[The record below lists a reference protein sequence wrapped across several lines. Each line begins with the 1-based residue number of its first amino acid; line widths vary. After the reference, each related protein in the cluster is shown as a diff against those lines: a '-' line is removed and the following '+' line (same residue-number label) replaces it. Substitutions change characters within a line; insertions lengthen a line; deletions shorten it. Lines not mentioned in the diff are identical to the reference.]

1 MNQPSIELLSS
12 GHGLLEGPIWHP
24 EHGMLVADADV
35 GGVWGFQDGSKP
47 KLHVPHRRGIGG
59 MALHANGGLVVSGR
73 NIAFKRLTGEAD
85 SGETIVL
92 LANDPANGMIG
103 FNDLTTDA
111 EGRIYVGSLGFRAM
125 EHEDATAR
133 PAFLHV
139 IDLDGSSRI
148 VAEDV
153 QLTNGLGW
161 SPDGKRLYHSD
172 SLRHIVK
179 AYDLQSDGSLS
190 LPKIFATT
198 PFGHPDGLAIGVDG
212 SVWLAVADG
221 HAVCRFAPDGRE
233 LQRITFPVPMVTSL
247 CFGGDDLRDLYVVSG
262 SRGAPAGTGACVY
275 RLRAEAAGLPRAL
288 ARVPV

>member
-1 MNQPSIELLSS
+1 MNQPSIQLLSS
-12 GHGLLEGPIWHP
+12 GHGLLEGPVWHP
-24 EHGMLVADADV
+24 EHGLLVADADV
-35 GGVWGFQDGSKP
+35 GGVWGFQDGCKP

-73 NIAFKRLTGEAD
+73 NIAFKRMNGEAD
-85 SGETIVL
+85 TGETIVL
-92 LANDPANGMIG
+92 LANDPVKGMIG

-111 EGRIYVGSLGFRAM
+111 AGRIYVGSLGFRAM

-179 AYDLQSDGSLS
+179 VYDLQSDGSLS

-198 PFGHPDGLAIGVDG
+198 PFGHPDGLAIAEDG

-247 CFGGDDLRDLYVVSG
+247 CFGGDGLRDLYVVSG

-275 RLRAEAAGLPRAL
+275 RLRTDVAGLPRAL